1 MNPESGRSSSDAEN
15 FGGYSFEPNK
25 TGIYVP
31 KEKQS
36 SKQNP
41 DAEEPQVPS
50 QNEVDL
56 SQYEEVFVVDPEE
69 AAKRYMETGQT
80 SPLVTVR
87 KKQETATGTPQ
98 QRADAIPQQET
109 ATGTPQQGADAIP
122 QQETATETSQQVA
135 DAIPQPQTTQ
145 ETPTS
150 QENEDDIRYRKALNS
165 VQNGDRTRIAEDK
178 KRTEKGDSVTTIME
192 DDEAKR
198 LEATLQDI
206 EPRNQQPR
214 LTKLEQSLQRDKA
227 ERQQREAERQQRE
240 AERQQK
246 EAEETAEKERKHQE
260 ALDQNTQRN
269 EGFKPGPA
277 SDGLRDGLRR
287 MEEGAARAIEERQQL
302 EKQIAG
308 IPNRLRQTDPG
319 LSHDITYALEDKD
332 VQAAMAKV
340 IEDRNRRHQTELRRH
355 DKLNEGFKPGP
366 ASDGLRDGL
375 RRMEEDAAKAIR
387 ENEEFEKNFTYINE
401 ANKRV
406 EIPLPI
412 REEMA
417 LMFGDGTQVLD
428 PKTAER
434 FGVMEND
441 LYNQRYN
448 EKVEE
453 LRNRGFD
460 DATIDAYMKIAQYEI
475 KTDIQEDVRTMV
487 TNELHQKVIDR
498 IEQDPEKYKDFID
511 PTTGQVKESLK
522 GDISLI
528 LEQKIFSQWMQGEQQ
543 NRGEETPTPE
553 VIDDTTPEVVDDTT
567 PEAVD
572 DTTPEAVDDTTPEA
586 VDTPPEEVTEETTTT
601 HEDSTSED
609 TPSEEEPTRPD
620 TPEERLTRLN
630 NRIDELTDKTRDNT
644 LTPEE
649 ALELAQ
655 LIAERDDL
663 QKTLAEEEDAEA
675 EKRKKKN
682 RWIKIIAGVAGAGIA
697 LATPAVSAAA
707 LIAVTFGG
715 RLIGK
720 GLEKWGEN
728 LRRKSS
734 EMQYQLKDGMTPEEI
749 EELEKRQ
756 RRNKWWGERLS
767 EISSIIV
774 GGTTGYGLGKAL
786 QNIIEIVKAT
796 QGQVPTTPE
805 QPPVDNVGDQPAF
818 EGGEPGAGTPED
830 LFGDMPKVPET
841 ETSWLGDAKF
851 WDTSKFGWDPNK
863 YGWNSS
869 NIALEGSTYGDLQGS
884 LLRSISQ
891 KVPESAF
898 YKKGAQDLLQRA
910 FAIIYQNGA
919 GSVEAASNTFVEGIQ
934 ALP

>member
-1 MNPESGRSSSDAEN
+1 
-15 FGGYSFEPNK
+15 
-25 TGIYVP
+25 
-31 KEKQS
+31 
-36 SKQNP
+36 
-41 DAEEPQVPS
+41 
-50 QNEVDL
+50 
-56 SQYEEVFVVDPEE
+56 
-69 AAKRYMETGQT
+69 METGQT

-87 KKQETATGTPQ
+87 KK
-98 QRADAIPQQET
+98 QET

-227 ERQQREAERQQRE
+227 ERQQREAERQQ
-240 AERQQK
+240 K

-308 IPNRLRQTDPG
+308 ISNRLRQTDPG

-340 IEDRNRRHQTELRRH
+340 IEDRNRRHQAELRRH

-412 REEMA
+412 REEMT

-511 PTTGQVKESLK
+511 PTTGQVKESLR

-553 VIDDTTPEVVDDTT
+553 VIDDTTPEVI
-567 PEAVD
+567 D

-630 NRIDELTDKTRDNT
+630 NRIDELTNKTRDNT

-649 ALELAQ
+649 AMELAQ

-663 QKTLAEEEDAEA
+663 QKTLAEKEDAEA

-697 LATPAVSAAA
+697 LATQPVGIAAFVA
-707 LIAVTFGG
+707 ITLGG
-715 RLIGK
+715 KYIGK
-720 GLEKWGEN
+720 GLNKWGEH
-728 LRRKSS
+728 LRSKARDI
-734 EMQYQLKDGMTPEEI
+734 QYQIKDGMTPEQI
-749 EELEKRQ
+749 EELEKKQ
-756 RRNKWWGERLS
+756 GRNKWWGERLS
-767 EISSIIV
+767 EISSVLI
-774 GGTTGYGLGKAL
+774 GGTTGYGIGKAL
-786 QNIIEIVKAT
+786 QNIIEIAKAAK
-796 QGQVPTTPE
+796 GQIPTTAE
-805 QPPVDNVGDQPAF
+805 QPSVDNAGDLGGNINQSSGIGRGESSTDTINNIM
-818 EGGEPGAGTPED
+818 EGTVTDNTNWFNEGQQ
-830 LFGDMPKVPET
+830 
-841 ETSWLGDAKF
+841 W
-851 WDTSKFGWDPNK
+851 WDTSKYGWNPVK

-869 NIALEGSTYGDLQGS
+869 NVALEGSKYGDLQGS
-884 LLRSISQ
+884 LLQSLSS
-891 KVPESAF
+891 KVPESVF
-898 YKKGAQDLLQRA
+898 YKPGAQDLVHRA
-910 FAIIYQNGA
+910 LATLYEQGV
-919 GSVEAASNTFVEGIQ
+919 GSVNAISDTLAQGLQ

>member
-25 TGIYVP
+25 AGIYVP

-87 KKQETATGTPQ
+87 KK
-98 QRADAIPQQET
+98 QET

-227 ERQQREAERQQRE
+227 ARQQRE

-308 IPNRLRQTDPG
+308 ISNRLRQTDPG

-340 IEDRNRRHQTELRRH
+340 IEDRNRRHQAELRRH

-412 REEMA
+412 REEMT

-511 PTTGQVKESLK
+511 PTTGQVKESLR

-553 VIDDTTPEVVDDTT
+553 VIDDTTPEVI
-567 PEAVD
+567 D

-630 NRIDELTDKTRDNT
+630 NRIDELTNKTRDNT

-649 ALELAQ
+649 AMELAQ

-663 QKTLAEEEDAEA
+663 QKTLAEKEDAEA

-697 LATPAVSAAA
+697 LATQPVGIAAFVA
-707 LIAVTFGG
+707 ITLGG
-715 RLIGK
+715 KYIGK
-720 GLEKWGEN
+720 GLNKWGEH
-728 LRRKSS
+728 LRSKARDI
-734 EMQYQLKDGMTPEEI
+734 QYQIKDGMTPEQI
-749 EELEKRQ
+749 EELEKKQ

-767 EISSIIV
+767 EISSVLI
-774 GGTTGYGLGKAL
+774 GGTTGYGIGKAL
-786 QNIIEIVKAT
+786 QNVIEMAKAFQSRT
-796 QGQVPTTPE
+796 PTTPE
-805 QPPVDNVGDQPAF
+805 QPPVDNVGEQPAF

>member
-87 KKQETATGTPQ
+87 KK
-98 QRADAIPQQET
+98 QET

-572 DTTPEAVDDTTPEA
+572 DTTPEAVD
-586 VDTPPEEVTEETTTT
+586 TPPEEVTEETTTT

-682 RWIKIIAGVAGAGIA
+682 RWLKIIAGVAGAGIA

>member
-15 FGGYSFEPNK
+15 FEGYSFEPNK

-98 QRADAIPQQET
+98 QR
-109 ATGTPQQGADAIP
+109 ADAIP

-214 LTKLEQSLQRDKA
+214 LTKLEQSLQRDK
-227 ERQQREAERQQRE
+227 AERQQRE

-511 PTTGQVKESLK
+511 PTTGQVKESLR

-553 VIDDTTPEVVDDTT
+553 VVDDTTPEVI
-567 PEAVD
+567 D

-682 RWIKIIAGVAGAGIA
+682 RWLKIIAGVAGAGIA